1 MATEDFSQRG
11 EQKQI
16 LEYFGGKT
24 DGRFLDIGA
33 ADGKTFS
40 TTHALALMDWYGI
53 CVEPNPHMLVH
64 LLSLYADRKD
74 ILIICAAAVPHEYSE
89 TMPSVDMWLT
99 QDFLASSDPDHVATW
114 EKQGVKFRLA
124 TVGTWPVGRV
134 GVDYGPD
141 FDMINID
148 VEGGN
153 VELLKAMDPDVMKR
167 CKLLCI
173 EHDSMDKDVIAICG
187 QYGLKQIHRTEEN
200 LILARV

>member
-40 TTHALALMDWYGI
+40 TTHALALRGWGGVCI
-53 CVEPNPHMLVH
+53 EPNPHMLVP
-64 LLSLYADRKD
+64 LLKLYADRED
-74 ILIICAAAVPHEYSE
+74 ISIIAQAASTAYDYEAAE
-89 TMPSVDMWLT
+89 GIDMWLT
-99 QDFLASSDPDHVATW
+99 QDFLASSDPAHVKRW
-114 EKQGVKFRLA
+114 EAVGVKFRKA
-124 TVGTWPVGRV
+124 EVGEFPVRELRF
-134 GVDYGPD
+134 YGE
-141 FDMINID
+141 FHMINID

-200 LILARV
+200 LLLARV

>member
-16 LEYFGGKT
+16 LEYFEGKT

-40 TTHALALMDWYGI
+40 TTHALALRGWGGVCI
-53 CVEPNPHMLVH
+53 EPNPHMLVP
-64 LLSLYADRKD
+64 LLKLYADRED
-74 ILIICAAAVPHEYSE
+74 ISIIAQAASTAYDYEAAE
-89 TMPSVDMWLT
+89 GIDMWLT
-99 QDFLASSDPDHVATW
+99 QDFLASSDPAHVKRW
-114 EKQGVKFRLA
+114 EAVGVKFRKA
-124 TVGTWPVGRV
+124 EVGEFPVRELRF
-134 GVDYGPD
+134 YGE
-141 FDMINID
+141 FHMINID

-153 VELLKAMDPDVMKR
+153 VELLRAMPPDVMKR
-167 CKLLCI
+167 CKLICI
-173 EHDSMDKDVIAICG
+173 EHDSMDKDVIAICA